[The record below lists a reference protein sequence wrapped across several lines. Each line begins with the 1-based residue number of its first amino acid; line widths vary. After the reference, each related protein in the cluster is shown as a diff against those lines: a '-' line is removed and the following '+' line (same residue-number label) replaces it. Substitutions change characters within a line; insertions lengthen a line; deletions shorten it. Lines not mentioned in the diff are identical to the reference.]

1 MIASSVFKEMRREE
15 KHVWSSGYAADR
27 CSADSANSFLIGFRE
42 PGVRMLNKETASVDL
57 AVCS

>member
-15 KHVWSSGYAADR
+15 KRFWNSGYSADR
-27 CSADSANSFLIGFRE
+27 CGADSPYSFLIGFRE

-57 AVCS
+57 AVFR